1 MSKLRGTSF
10 LGTLRWARDKFG
22 EEGVSR
28 VLARLSP
35 ETRRLYGEGGDAAF
49 LPDSWY
55 DASAL
60 SEFSREVDR
69 VFGSGDL
76 RLAREVGREVAFQDV
91 SRFLKWLLRL
101 GGPSLT
107 FGRAAS
113 VWKNYYSDGTYIFEG
128 ITGTHAAIR
137 IENWGG
143 ADEVLCR
150 RVEGWVEK
158 AVELTIRTRGQ
169 ARVREVAHVTLDP
182 SVSPQRFCRFV
193 ADWDEA

>member
-91 SRFLKWLLRL
+91 SRFFKWLLRL
-101 GGPSLT
+101 GGPSLV

-113 VWKNYYSDGTYIFEG
+113 VWKNYYSDGTYVFEG
-128 ITGTHAAIR
+128 IAGTRAAIR
-137 IENWGG
+137 IENWSG

-150 RVEGWVEK
+150 RVEGWVER
-158 AVELTIRTRGQ
+158 AAELTIKTRGQ
-169 ARVREVAHVTLDP
+169 ARVREVAHASLDP
-182 SVSPQRFCRFV
+182 SVSPHRFCRFV
-193 ADWDEA
+193 AEWDEA